1 MCDTE
6 NMKIY
11 SECRD
16 VPVEAQKTITAG
28 RLKNFTDVNPMWRIK
43 KLTEMFGPCGFGWNL
58 INETHHYEKSDETA
72 EVACVY
78 ELDFVYKY
86 NGEWSAPIH
95 GVGGAMFVAME
106 KDGLYVDDEA
116 VKKARTD
123 AISVA
128 CKSIGV
134 AASIYFSKDP
144 DSKYEGGTAPA
155 PQAPAKTAA
164 PKQQAQAQAPA
175 QKTETKTAPKTATK
189 EQAPAKTPSKYQQ
202 VAALIKADTTE
213 YWNMETVNE
222 WISKT
227 LGKDCRVNDLPDD
240 VFAQLLE
247 RMRGQQ

>member
-6 NMKIY
+6 KLSIY
-11 SECRD
+11 NQCKT
-16 VPVEAQKTITAG
+16 VPDEAKKEIKGG
-28 RLKNFTDVNPMWRIK
+28 RLKGMTDINPMWRIK
-43 KLTEMFGPCGFGWNL
+43 KLTEMFGPCGIGWV
-58 INETHHYEKSDETA
+58 IENETYTYKESDATG
-72 EVACVY
+72 EVTVVY
-78 ELDFVYKY
+78 ELDLKY
-86 NGEWSAPIH
+86 MYDGEWSLPVH
-95 GVGGAMFVAME
+95 GIGGAFFISQE
-106 KDGLYVDDEA
+106 RDGLYADDEA
-116 VKKARTD
+116 LKKARTD
-123 AISVA
+123 ALSVA
-128 CKSIGV
+128 CKSLGV
-134 AASIYFSKDP
+134 GASVYWDRDP
-144 DSKYEGGTAPA
+144 DSKYESDTEGDTKPARTA
-155 PQAPAKTAA
+155 T

-175 QKTETKTAPKTATK
+175 QKTETKTAPKSTATK